1 MSENTPLRQK
11 DLSVTGDAGNLTIS
25 PGLPAQKEIEKELSA
40 NAHLHEKIKWR
51 EYLVQFFILLL
62 AVFLGSVAVTKREE
76 WMNLRREKTYIASLA
91 RDLRTDTAEIRSRYA
106 FSFEQIQKIDS
117 LQILFT
123 HDLKN
128 NLAEVGRCYELSL
141 YLTWNSPVI
150 FNERTF
156 PQLTGSGNIRIIEK
170 NGAADSIMDYYNSV
184 KRIEQQKQQ
193 YISCLNQGLIATYKV
208 LDITYLR
215 QQLNTADSALHWANL
230 DWHDL
235 HLRTTDKN
243 ALTDLSAT
251 LENTKLVI
259 NSYMQQL
266 YSINLQAT
274 SLISFL
280 EETYGLQND

>member
-25 PGLPAQKEIEKELSA
+25 PGLPAQKEIERELTPQI
-40 NAHLHEKIKWR
+40 HTHEKTKWR
-51 EYLVQFFILLL
+51 EYLIQFIILLL
-62 AVFLGSVAVTKREE
+62 AVFLGSIAATKREE
-76 WMNLRREKTYIASLA
+76 WLNLRREKTYMASLVS
-91 RDLRTDTAEIRSRYA
+91 DLKKDTAEIRSRYA

-117 LQILFT
+117 LQILFS

-141 YLTWNSPVI
+141 YLTWNSPAV

-156 PQLTGSGNIRIIEK
+156 PQLTSSGSMRIIEK

-193 YISCLNQGLIATYKV
+193 YVIYLNQALSAMYKV
-208 LDITYLR
+208 LDIAYLR
-215 QQLNTADSALHWANL
+215 QQLNTADSTLHWANL

-235 HLRTTDKN
+235 HLRTTDKD

-259 NSYMQQL
+259 NNYTQQL
-266 YSINLQAT
+266 YSINLQAA
-274 SLISFL
+274 SLIHFL
-280 EETYGLQND
+280 EENYGLEND

>member
-25 PGLPAQKEIEKELSA
+25 PGLPAQKEVERELSPQV
-40 NAHLHEKIKWR
+40 HVHEKTKWR
-51 EYLVQFFILLL
+51 EYLVQFIILLL
-62 AVFLGSVAVTKREE
+62 AVFLGSIAVTKREE
-76 WMNLRREKTYIASLA
+76 WLNLRQEKNYIASLA
-91 RDLRTDTAEIRSRYA
+91 SDLRKDTAEIRSRYA
-106 FSFEQIQKIDS
+106 FSFEQVQKIDS
-117 LQILFT
+117 LQIFFS

-128 NLAEVGRCYELSL
+128 NLAELGRCYELSL
-141 YLTWNSPVI
+141 YLTWNSSVV

-156 PQLTGSGNIRIIEK
+156 PQLTSSGNMRIIEK

-184 KRIEQQKQQ
+184 KRVEQQKQQ
-193 YISCLNQGLIATYKV
+193 YITYLNQALSATYKV

-215 QQLNTADSALHWANL
+215 QQLNTSDSSLHWANL

-274 SLISFL
+274 SLIRFL
-280 EETYGLQND
+280 EETYGLEND